1 MEQKPIWSSIDR
13 DAEEKIERLLSEKR
27 DVRGDFIIIVKHDLF
42 PYGTDA
48 ETIEMRNS
56 SLADALKLLTS
67 PYGLNTA
74 ETLYSLD
81 DDGYLSIKEESDGS
95 NIYEHVYHLLV
106 YEGENDGNHA
116 FQE

>member
-13 DAEEKIERLLSEKR
+13 DAEEKLERLLSEKR
-27 DVRGDFIIIVKHDLF
+27 DVRGDFTIIVKHDIF
-42 PYGTDA
+42 PYGTYT

-56 SLADALKLLTS
+56 SLTDALRLLAS
-67 PYGLNTA
+67 PFGLNSA

-81 DDGYLSIKEESDGS
+81 DGGYLSIKEESDGS
-95 NIYEHVYHLLV
+95 NIYEHVYHLPV
-106 YEGENDGNHA
+106 YEGEDDGNHA

>member
-13 DAEEKIERLLSEKR
+13 YAEEKLERLLSEKR
-27 DVRGDFIIIVKHDLF
+27 DVRGDFTIIVKHDIF
-42 PYGTDA
+42 PYGTYT

-56 SLADALKLLTS
+56 SLTDALRLLAS
-67 PYGLNTA
+67 PYGLNSA

-81 DDGYLSIKEESDGS
+81 DDGYLSIKEESDGTG
-95 NIYEHVYHLLV
+95 IYEHEYRLSI
-106 YEGENDGNHA
+106 GKGKDNGNHA

>member
-1 MEQKPIWSSIDR
+1 MEQKPIWSSVDR
-13 DAEEKIERLLSEKR
+13 DAKEKLERLLSGKR
-27 DVRGDFIIIVKHDLF
+27 DVRGDFTITVKHDLF
-42 PYGTDA
+42 PYGTDT

-56 SLADALKLLTS
+56 SLVDALRLLTH
-67 PYGLNTA
+67 PYGLNSA
-74 ETLYSLD
+74 ETLYGLGNG
-81 DDGYLSIKEESDGS
+81 GYLSIKEESDGS

>member
-27 DVRGDFIIIVKHDLF
+27 DVRGDFTITVKHDLF
-42 PYGTDA
+42 PDGTDT
-48 ETIEMRNS
+48 ETVEMRNS
-56 SLADALKLLTS
+56 SLADAIRLLTH
-67 PYGLNTA
+67 PYGLNSA

-81 DDGYLSIKEESDGS
+81 DGGYLSVKEESDGS
-95 NIYEHVYHLLV
+95 DIYEHVYHLSV

>member
-13 DAEEKIERLLSEKR
+13 DAEEKIERLFSEKR
-27 DVRGDFIIIVKHDLF
+27 DVRGDFIITITHDLF
-42 PYGTDA
+42 PYGTDT

-56 SLADALKLLTS
+56 CLVDALRLLTH
-67 PYGLNTA
+67 PYGLNSA

-81 DDGYLSIKEESDGS
+81 DGGYLSVKEESDGS
-95 NIYEHVYHLLV
+95 DIYEHVYHLSV